1 MSLKPV
7 IRRPIQSNVRSEFG
21 FGRDALFHAERLRKD
36 YWKNYKDRSELRAWR
51 NNLQRVRELSEVT
64 NLEHQV
70 KGLLGHMTE
79 HSRHGYLVAEQSK
92 LQKLA
97 ADIRAS
103 LPDSMKSS

>member
-7 IRRPIQSNVRSEFG
+7 IRRPIQSNVRSEFA

-36 YWKNYKDRSELRAWR
+36 YWKNYKDRSELRAYR

-64 NLEHQV
+64 NLEHQI

-79 HSRHGYLVAEQSK
+79 HSRDGYLVAEQSK

-97 ADIRAS
+97 ADIKAS